1 MRSKAFNV
9 RIYAYGRTYPFDGR
23 TLPESFAMRRDLAF
37 PSDVPSVKE
46 GFVFF
51 FNGKIRKPNESMFR
65 CTFI

>member
-9 RIYAYGRTYPFDGR
+9 RMYAYGR
-23 TLPESFAMRRDLAF
+23 TLPESFAMRRDFAF
-37 PSDVPSVKE
+37 PSDVPSVKDRS
-46 GFVFF
+46 VFF